1 MIVESKTHNRIKVA
15 ALDRVLQFI
24 NDHPDKHEQN
34 TWLAT
39 SFQGAQREAPQLRC
53 NTIGCVAG
61 WTAILAGYE
70 PYWGNGT
77 YDTELVT
84 PLPNA
89 EPIDD
94 GCTVVDEALGTD
106 TDVARPVYDVRSLAL
121 TLLGLTDNEADVMF
135 EGHNTIYDMWRIAER
150 ITQGA
155 VVPPPNARRGE
166 SDTSEDEF
174 ATFGT
179 EWGVNDDGR
188 FVVY

>member
-34 TWLAT
+34 TWLAVPLRDK
-39 SFQGAQREAPQLRC
+39 QREAPQLRC
-53 NTIGCVAG
+53 NTVGCVAG

-70 PYWGNGT
+70 PYWNRGMRG
-77 YDTELVT
+77 DTEMVT
-84 PLPNA
+84 PLPGA
-89 EPIDD
+89 EPI
-94 GCTVVDEALGTD
+94 GLIPLGTD
-106 TDVARPVYDVRSLAL
+106 GDRPVYEVRSLAL
-121 TLLGLTDNEADVMF
+121 TLLGLTDDEADVMF
-135 EGHNTIYDMWRIAER
+135 EGGNTIYDMWRIAER

-166 SDTSEDEF
+166 SDASEDEF